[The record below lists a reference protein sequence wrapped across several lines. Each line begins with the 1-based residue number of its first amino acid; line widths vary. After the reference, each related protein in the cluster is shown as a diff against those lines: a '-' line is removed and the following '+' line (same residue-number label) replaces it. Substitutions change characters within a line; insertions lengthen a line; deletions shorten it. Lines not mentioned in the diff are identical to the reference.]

1 MEKKREVEKEK
12 IEIRPT
18 VFFVFDIINYY
29 LIKDKA
35 TFVKLMCRNN
45 TSSKPIKVNNYQ
57 VHVKKFVHG
66 TALDVLLLYNKVKK
80 VFKQQKPCKD
90 TQPKLSMTVLI
101 LKGQGLCTFLQLN
114 IPVTKPNL
122 V

>member
-1 MEKKREVEKEK
+1 MNKSIKDTCGKKREVEKEK

-57 VHVKKFVHG
+57 VHAKKFDHG
-66 TALDVLLLYNKVKK
+66 TAPQMYYYYTTKYRELSSSRNHVKI
-80 VFKQQKPCKD
+80 
-90 TQPKLSMTVLI
+90 LS
-101 LKGQGLCTFLQLN
+101 QNYQ
-114 IPVTKPNL
+114 
-122 V
+122 